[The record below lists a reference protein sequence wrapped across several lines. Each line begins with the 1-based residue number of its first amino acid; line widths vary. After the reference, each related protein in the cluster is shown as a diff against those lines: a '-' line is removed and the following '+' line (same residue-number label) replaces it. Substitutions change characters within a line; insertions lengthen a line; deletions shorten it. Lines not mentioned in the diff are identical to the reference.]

1 MRKFFI
7 ILILLLT
14 SGCWN
19 YQELNEY
26 AIVTGMAVDIED
38 NKYKISFLIANGNKN
53 ENEQTKTS
61 IITGH
66 GDSIYD
72 AIKDISLMSPK
83 ELYISHLSVVIIS
96 EELAQ
101 KGISNLIDFLLREPQ
116 SHQNFYLL
124 ITKDDNPDD
133 VLSILSPLAEYPSQN
148 ITSNVSTSEELQA
161 KVSDAN
167 FNLFIS
173 KFFETGFEPIMNSII
188 VVGNSDLGE
197 KPDSL
202 DKPKQD
208 AYTKLDTISLFKG
221 DKLVAWSNKEE
232 SIGINM
238 VLGEITNLYFTINYK
253 DGYFVTNSNDY
264 KVKYDLTK
272 DKIIINASAKGDIIE
287 INCNIDIEDDK
298 VIKDLEKK
306 VEIKMKEHIESAIK
320 LAKKYQT
327 DIFGFGNMYYKKYP
341 KEYNK
346 IKSWNEEFT
355 NIEIEVITDFK
366 YTSKGTLEQSTI
378 NYES

>member
-264 KVKYDLTK
+264 KIKYDLTK

-306 VEIKMKEHIESAIK
+306 VEMKMKEHIESAIK

>member
-264 KVKYDLTK
+264 KVKYNLTK

>member
-306 VEIKMKEHIESAIK
+306 VEMKMKEHIESAIK

>member
-38 NKYKISFLIANGNKN
+38 NKYKISFLIANGNKS

-272 DKIIINASAKGDIIE
+272 DKIIINANAKGDIIE

-306 VEIKMKEHIESAIK
+306 VEMKMKEHIESAIK

>member
-306 VEIKMKEHIESAIK
+306 VEMKMKEHIESAIK

-341 KEYNK
+341 KKYNK